1 MAKPSAYLQRIRAA
15 GVKDAYIRRL
25 FTIQQCKDMMLIA
38 ASDALGAG
46 PERLRRLSESF
57 DAAFALYLK
66 KALEEANGGEGDK
79 DIMATRAAID
89 GKLAEIC
96 GKHFKPWEVRYD
108 GKC

>member
-1 MAKPSAYLQRIRAA
+1 MSKPSAFMRRITAA
-15 GVKDAYIRRL
+15 AAREQYIRRL

-38 ASDALGAG
+38 ANDALGAG
-46 PERLRRLSESF
+46 PERLKRLSDSF
-57 DAAFALYLK
+57 DAAFSLYLK
-66 KALEEANGGEGDK
+66 KALEEANGGEGDT

-96 GKHFKPWEVRYD
+96 GKYFVPWDKRYD